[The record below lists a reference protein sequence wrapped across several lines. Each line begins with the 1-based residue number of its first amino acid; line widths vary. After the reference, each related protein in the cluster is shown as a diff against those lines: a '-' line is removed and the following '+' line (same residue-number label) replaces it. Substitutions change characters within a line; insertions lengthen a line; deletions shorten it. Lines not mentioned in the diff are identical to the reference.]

1 MWKSLYDLVRT
12 LFTLSDHVLQ
22 NREEIK
28 EIRKDVYDLTLAVER
43 LQGQVALVSE
53 REERER
59 AMLKL
64 QLQNSLL
71 RGGGQTLLVGEAD
84 GNG

>member
-22 NREEIK
+22 NREELK
-28 EIRKDVYDLTLAVER
+28 EIRKDLYDLTLAVER
-43 LQGQVALVSE
+43 LSGQVAQVSD

-59 AMLKL
+59 AMLVL

-71 RGGGQTLLVGEAD
+71 RGGGQVLLAGEAD
-84 GNG
+84 GSG